1 MLILQG
7 LEHENPYL
15 ISIITVTD
23 SMILLGSVKRFELER
38 ILWVHLSEEQ
48 KIFMPP
54 GENGG
59 VNSQGSTPGSSRAP
73 TPPPRVE
80 IIPSTPEPPK
90 ARFMVTKVNE
100 TEKNNTKR
108 DEAVFTIS
116 RSVSDKLAH
125 ICDKEVN
132 LKKKSI
138 FGLFMNGNVLCFFN
152 KHLQKWP
159 TVHTNFGM

>member
-1 MLILQG
+1 
-7 LEHENPYL
+7 
-15 ISIITVTD
+15 
-23 SMILLGSVKRFELER
+23 MILLGSVKRFELER

-48 KIFMPP
+48 KIFMPQ
-54 GENGG
+54 GDNGG

-116 RSVSDKLAH
+116 RSVSNNLAQIWYKH
-125 ICDKEVN
+125 VN
-132 LKKKSI
+132 LRNK
-138 FGLFMNGNVLCFFN
+138 FN
-152 KHLQKWP
+152 FWS
-159 TVHTNFGM
+159 VHI

>member
-7 LEHENPYL
+7 LEHETPYF
-15 ISIITVTD
+15 ISIIITVTD

-48 KIFMPP
+48 KIFMPQ
-54 GENGG
+54 GDNGG

-116 RSVSDKLAH
+116 RSVSDNLAH
-125 ICDKEVN
+125 ILYSKTCLKQALKNGQNKGLKDKWYLN
-132 LKKKSI
+132 AGRKYCRMLS
-138 FGLFMNGNVLCFFN
+138 
-152 KHLQKWP
+152 
-159 TVHTNFGM
+159 